1 MDGPPRVPPLAPSS
15 RPQGLSVS
23 RLLSRTI
30 AMLQPGSPSRW
41 GALCFPGNSWPCL
54 ETLFT
59 VTTGGAYWHLV
70 CVWGGRPGMRLDTPL
85 HMGRP
90 RPAT

>member
-1 MDGPPRVPPLAPSS
+1 MLPRELVA
-15 RPQGLSVS
+15 VS
-23 RLLSRTI
+23 GDTFHCHNWR
-30 AMLQPGSPSRW
+30 
-41 GALCFPGNSWPCL
+41 C
-54 ETLFT
+54 
-59 VTTGGAYWHLV
+59 YWHLV